1 MTDAFTRAE
10 SGGFVFARPGTPL
23 NPAQADSLLQ
33 HLSNE
38 LEASRV
44 AVEVARTRLAE
55 CQAAHKKAENEF
67 FLSPD
72 CPKVGRG
79 LGMVTAA
86 ERDAWVF
93 SKVIEKWEAVHFAE
107 LHLANATG
115 YMWKLR
121 EQNSLAQSLNN
132 NAQAAYHSYR
142 GGGR

>member
-1 MTDAFTRAE
+1 MSEAFVRAK

-23 NPAQADSLLQ
+23 NPAQADALLQ

-38 LEASRV
+38 LEDARV
-44 AVEVARTRLAE
+44 AVEEARTRLAD
-55 CQAAHKKAENEF
+55 CQAAHKKKENEL
-67 FLSPD
+67 FLSRD

-93 SKVIEKWEAVHFAE
+93 SKAIEEWEAVHFAE

-121 EQNSLAQSLNN
+121 DQNSLAQSLNN
-132 NAQAAYHSYR
+132 NAQAAYQSYR